1 MAETRRSVFWDDLDS
16 DLKDPEFR
24 RQFVLEQNR
33 IATTDRIMNLLIDA
47 LEESGLTRAAVARA
61 VDSHASA
68 IRRLLNRESKGTNPT
83 LETLSDVA
91 AVLGFQVALVP
102 MGAQARRKVTN
113 PLVSA
118 AKPPSPRLRKQ
129 PSRPNLCV
137 A

>member
-1 MAETRRSVFWDDLDS
+1 MAETRRSVFWDDLDG
-16 DLKDPEFR
+16 DLADSEFR

-33 IATTDRIMNLLIDA
+33 IATTDRIVNLLIAA

-68 IRRLLNRESKGTNPT
+68 IRRLLNREAKGTNPT
-83 LETLSDVA
+83 LETLSNVA

-102 MGAQARRKVTN
+102 MSARARKKVTD

-118 AKPPSPRLRKQ
+118 AN
-129 PSRPNLCV
+129 RPKRPDLV
-137 A
+137 FA